1 MEGCATSNQGAARIL
16 IVFMVSMA
24 LALAGSA
31 GAFAGDVNFILGQ
44 KMLPQDDWQPV
55 ESQNELGV
63 QMSWGKS
70 TWPILIAT
78 DLYGSSKEDKDQG
91 ITGNT
96 AEFALGIRKIW
107 GHGHVRPYLGGG
119 AAFMYGGAKVD
130 FSGTVVED
138 TDTSPGAWA
147 DGGVFWRLGSHFNLG
162 LAARY
167 SKATVTLFDTDME
180 AGGYSGGVM
189 LGWGWPGV
197 KRADSH
203 VQTAPK
209 AVPKATGKRQKQGEK
224 RPF

>member
-1 MEGCATSNQGAARIL
+1 
-16 IVFMVSMA
+16 
-24 LALAGSA
+24 
-31 GAFAGDVNFILGQ
+31 
-44 KMLPQDDWQPV
+44 
-55 ESQNELGV
+55 
-63 QMSWGKS
+63 
-70 TWPILIAT
+70 
-78 DLYGSSKEDKDQG
+78 
-91 ITGNT
+91 
-96 AEFALGIRKIW
+96 
-107 GHGHVRPYLGGG
+107 
-119 AAFMYGGAKVD
+119 MYGGAKVD